1 MSQILLATILLN
13 RTLMHMHREGH
24 HSTPPGLRLL
34 LRFGLLG
41 ALLLLATSCAGGGP
55 DGAISSVPEDVE
67 DPPEI
72 VGGEDALYQKLEYP
86 EIAHA
91 ARVQGA
97 VVVRAVVDADGEA
110 TQVDVVQGIHDVL
123 DQEARRVVQEM
134 TFKPGYQNGMPVRAQ
149 VKVPVRFELDENNH
163 PVHGKAAPAELP
175 ETATGPFDRPPRLI
189 GGLMA
194 LQQEVRYPREAKKK
208 EIAGKVYVRCVVS
221 EEGVPKGVHVTQP
234 VHPLL
239 DIESVRVVR
248 EMRFEPAI
256 KDGENVPVQM
266 TLPVTFRMR

>member
-1 MSQILLATILLN
+1 
-13 RTLMHMHREGH
+13 MHHQRDS
-24 HSTPPGLRLL
+24 STPLRLCL
-34 LRFGLLG
+34 LVRFGLLS

-55 DGAISSVPEDVE
+55 DGATSSVPADVE

-72 VGGEDALYQKLEYP
+72 VGGEDALYQNLEYP
-86 EIAHA
+86 EIAQA

-97 VVVRAVVDADGEA
+97 VVVRAVVDAEGEA
-110 TQVDVVQGIHDVL
+110 TRVDVVQGIHDML

-163 PVHGKAAPAELP
+163 PVHGKVVHGKAAPAEVP

-189 GGLMA
+189 GGVMA
-194 LQQEVRYPREAKKK
+194 LQQEIRYPREAKKK
-208 EIAGKVYVRCVVS
+208 EIDGKVYVRCVVS